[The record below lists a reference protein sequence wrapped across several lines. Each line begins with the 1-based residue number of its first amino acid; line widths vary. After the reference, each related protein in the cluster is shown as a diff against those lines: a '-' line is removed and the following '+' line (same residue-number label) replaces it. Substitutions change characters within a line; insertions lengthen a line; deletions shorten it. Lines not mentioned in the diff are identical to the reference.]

1 MIRTAKKL
9 AACVLML
16 VAAGMRHRTERGR
29 RQPAC

>member
-16 VAAGMRHRTERGR
+16 GVLGMRHRTKRCR
-29 RQPAC
+29 SQSAR